1 VLEAQ
6 SGALEQASERFIG
19 LQSRSDRLGSLVTD
33 NTRDINE
40 LQAGL
45 PAKGCQRLGE
55 RLRGNVGGERGR
67 FGTLG

>member
-19 LQSRSDRLGSLVTD
+19 LQSCSDRLGSLVTD
-33 NTRDINE
+33 NARDVNE

-45 PAKGCQRLGE
+45 SGERGE
-55 RLRGNVGGERGR
+55 RLCERLCRDVGDERGGFR
-67 FGTLG
+67 GLG